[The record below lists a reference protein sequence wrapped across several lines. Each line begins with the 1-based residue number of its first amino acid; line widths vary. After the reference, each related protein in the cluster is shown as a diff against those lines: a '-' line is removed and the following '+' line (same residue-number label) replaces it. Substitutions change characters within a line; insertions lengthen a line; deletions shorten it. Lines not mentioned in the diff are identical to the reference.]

1 MGKRIKYIKWIYFAF
16 LLLFGVLG
24 DASAANDP
32 LTVINNLSDLIFS
45 IIKVVGALL
54 TGFGIIQFGLSFKT
68 QDPSQRA
75 NSVLTIV
82 GGLIIAFS
90 KEILNK
96 IM

>member
-1 MGKRIKYIKWIYFAF
+1 MVKRIKYIKWIYFAF

-24 DASAANDP
+24 NASAANDP

-90 KEILNK
+90 KEILNR